1 VKIHLAFTAL
11 LLVCAATLSA
21 RTVAPARAEGIVL
34 QSQQA
39 QNAFPDGIVF
49 TVTATSDK
57 KITST
62 RLRTFVSPRDFQ
74 NTTRGDCTGD
84 LTANC
89 KATFGGSI
97 GNNAAYIV
105 PFTDIKWFWEIT
117 DESGKTL
124 TTPEQKVTYED
135 LRFKWKNVSA
145 GNLTLYYYQGDEN
158 DVKGMLQAARDA
170 IDTMSKLEG
179 TALDF
184 PVKVVEYATVRDL
197 QLATSRGKRPGNPN
211 SVLLGEVGTA
221 DTALATRQ
229 VFGDQ
234 ADPLDTIRHEVTHI
248 VTNYATRQHP
258 GTDAWIDEGISMYS
272 QKVIER
278 EYTQALD
285 AMYKGNKAYPLGSLS
300 SPSIRSNDS
309 SGFYGQAWAIIKFMV
324 DKYGQDKFRD
334 FVKALNTNDTDGA
347 LKQALGLNTNEFE
360 NAWRASVGLPP
371 SAAQTGTST
380 NTGPVIATI
389 EPLGNPAS
397 SGGTRSTPA
406 APTSGGS
413 TSSASSGGD
422 SGGSSS
428 LPIVAGVIAVVVV
441 LGSAGALMMR
451 RKKA

>member
-1 VKIHLAFTAL
+1 MRIRLAFVAI
-11 LLVCAATLSA
+11 LLVFAATLGA
-21 RTVAPARAEGIVL
+21 RSVGTARAAGIVM

-49 TVTATSDK
+49 TVTATSDR

-84 LTANC
+84 TTVTC

-97 GNNAAYIV
+97 GTNSAYIV
-105 PFTDIKWFWEIT
+105 PFTEIKWYWELT
-117 DESGKTL
+117 DDAGNTL
-124 TTPEQKVTYED
+124 QTPEQKVVYED
-135 LRFKWKNVSA
+135 TRFKWKNVSA

-179 TALDF
+179 TTLDF
-184 PVKVVEYATVRDL
+184 NVKVVEYATVRDL
-197 QLATSRGKRPGNPN
+197 QLATSRGRRPGNPN

-278 EYTQALD
+278 EYMQALD
-285 AMYKGNKAYPLGSLS
+285 AMYKGNKAYPLNSLS

-309 SGFYGQAWAIIKFMV
+309 SGFYGQAWAIIKFMI

-334 FVKALNTNDTDGA
+334 FIKALNTNDTDGA
-347 LKQALGLNTNEFE
+347 LKQALGVNTNEFE
-360 NAWRASVGLPP
+360 NAWRASVGLPAVTP
-371 SAAQTGTST
+371 QAGTST

-406 APTSGGS
+406 AGNTNNG
-413 TSSASSGGD
+413 SSASSKD
-422 SGGSSS
+422 SGGSSA
-428 LPIVAGVIAVVVV
+428 LPIIGVVVAAVVV
-441 LGSAGALMMR
+441 LGGAGAIMTR

>member
-1 VKIHLAFTAL
+1 M
-11 LLVCAATLSA
+11 
-21 RTVAPARAEGIVL
+21 

-49 TVTATSDK
+49 TITATGDR
-57 KITST
+57 KITQS

-74 NTTRGDCTGD
+74 NTTRGECTGD
-84 LTANC
+84 TTVNC
-89 KATFGGSI
+89 QATFGGSI

-105 PFTDIKWFWEIT
+105 PFTEIKWYWELT
-117 DESGKTL
+117 DDAGKTL
-124 TTPEQKVTYED
+124 TTPEQKVIYED
-135 LRFKWKNVSA
+135 TRFKWKNVSQ

-158 DVKGMLQAARDA
+158 DVKGMLQAGRDA

-179 TALDF
+179 TNLDF

-234 ADPLDTIRHEVTHI
+234 ADPLDTIRHELTHL

-272 QKVIER
+272 KKVIER
-278 EYTQALD
+278 EYTQAL
-285 AMYKGNKAYPLGSLS
+285 AHMYKQNKAYPLGSLG

-309 SGFYGQAWAIIKFMV
+309 SGFYGQAWAIIKFMI

-347 LKQALGLNTNEFE
+347 LKQALGQNTNEFE

-371 SAAQTGTST
+371 STAQTNTSS
-380 NTGPVIATI
+380 NTGPVILTV
-389 EPLGNPAS
+389 EPLGNPVS

-406 APTSGGS
+406 PGNNG
-413 TSSASSGGD
+413 SSASSSNSSG
-422 SGGSSS
+422 GGSSS
-428 LPIVAGVIAVVVV
+428 ALPIVGIVVAAVVIVGGAGTV
-441 LGSAGALMMR
+441 LMR